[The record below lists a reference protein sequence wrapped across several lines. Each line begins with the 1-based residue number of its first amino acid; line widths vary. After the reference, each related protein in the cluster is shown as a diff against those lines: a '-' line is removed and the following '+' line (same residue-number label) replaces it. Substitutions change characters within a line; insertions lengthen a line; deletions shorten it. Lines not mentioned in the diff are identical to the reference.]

1 VGRKYDDRY
10 DFICLVW
17 EDLEIS
23 IDIDVHPDFGIL
35 DCPCFSVSLNHS
47 QNIRR
52 MNSYSRSAAG
62 RYVASELQIR
72 ASRRPG
78 AAVNDD

>member
-1 VGRKYDDRY
+1 M
-10 DFICLVW
+10 
-17 EDLEIS
+17 EIS
-23 IDIDVHPDFGIL
+23 TQIL
-35 DCPCFSVSLNHS
+35 GFSIVLVSVYHLIILRTS
-47 QNIRR
+47 VRR

-72 ASRRPG
+72 AFRRPG